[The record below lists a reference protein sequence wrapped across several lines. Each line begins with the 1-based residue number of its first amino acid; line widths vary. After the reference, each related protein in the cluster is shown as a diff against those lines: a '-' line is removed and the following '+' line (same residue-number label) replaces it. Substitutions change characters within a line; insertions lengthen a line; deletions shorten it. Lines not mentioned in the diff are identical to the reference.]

1 MLNDIKRML
10 NPLHKRIM
18 NLAAKCTIR
27 NVDESS
33 GRQRFNLSGL
43 PDEVLDQVEGVSLF
57 GFASSPLPG
66 ASAVVIFPSGN
77 RDNGIVI
84 ATDDANYRPKG
95 LQPGEVCIY
104 NAIGT
109 YILIEADGN
118 IVIKRA
124 PNVTIEGG
132 NVIVNSGDVT
142 VTDGD
147 VSADGISLKG
157 HVHSKG
163 YENHDTGVPHA

>member
-1 MLNDIKRML
+1 
-10 NPLHKRIM
+10 M

-43 PDEVLDQVEGVSLF
+43 PDEVLDQVEGIGIF
-57 GFASSPLPG
+57 GLASSPVPG

-84 ATDDANYRPKG
+84 ATDDANYRPRG

-104 NAIGT
+104 NSTGTFLLMDAIG
-109 YILIEADGN
+109 N
-118 IVIKRA
+118 ITIKRA
-124 PNVTIEGG
+124 ANVNIIGGTVNVTG
-132 NVIVNSGDVT
+132 GDVA
-142 VTDGD
+142 
-147 VSADGISLKG
+147 ADGISLKT
-157 HVHSKG
+157 HVHSDPQG
-163 YENHDTGVPHA
+163 GNTGGPH